1 MKKTFNTKENKSTLT
16 TTNANKKGAI
26 TMKKTGIRTKII
38 AAVLAAV
45 TICSV
50 GTMAFSASAMTV
62 NAASIDT
69 TTISQELEEYGDAA
83 KNLLNRITDKDLEK
97 MKQVGI
103 STLLAGIAE
112 FVPGGKTLN
121 PALQAVL
128 GSAFGN
134 KQMTLEDIDGRIDEL
149 FDRIEQFE
157 KDMKNE
163 LKNIL
168 SIENFDYSV
177 FTPFNSEIQGI
188 INGIKSAK
196 KSKNYTTKQKLAII
210 AAQIDRDIEWKKGN
224 SPFVGFTSVS
234 KKLNNANLVDRND
247 MFTTIY
253 NYFKQRS
260 MFSGEAIDKAKV
272 VMDGIMQNYM
282 AGYTVL
288 MECLSSQLM
297 VNALE
302 NKDGIDSYYL
312 DHISTNTDE
321 ILAKIAEL
329 NKTVLGETIVVRQEI
344 VKDASN
350 IIGYETRIIP
360 GVCGY
365 TAPVYGNK
373 TVDVYELD
381 SKNTVSAKYNNII
394 NTNRKIFVNK
404 GKANKQIS
412 YIDVTN
418 HGSLYS
424 KNEDQAVGS
433 FNSMVLSGSYLSGGD
448 IKDLAAYAKSKGQ
461 TIRQL
466 LNANGFDTSS
476 LPQNTYLVTAKAYD
490 DLGIKDFLSGIVG
503 SVHLHGLY
511 KGINVDEK
519 NPGEKEVRMWNHGC
533 NGYCSETWNFAEAG
547 NAATIQVC

>member
-1 MKKTFNTKENKSTLT
+1 MKKTAIT
-16 TTNANKKGAI
+16 TTERTNEISTNTNKKGAI

-45 TICSV
+45 TMCSV
-50 GTMAFSASAMTV
+50 GTAMSASAMTV
-62 NAASIDT
+62 SAASIDT
-69 TTISQELEEYGDAA
+69 TVLSEELEEYGDAA
-83 KNLLNRITDKDLEK
+83 KSLLDRISDKDLEK
-97 MKQVGI
+97 IKQVGI

-121 PALQAVL
+121 PALQAL
-128 GSAFGN
+128 TGAAFGN
-134 KQMTLEDIDGRIDEL
+134 KQMSLEDIDKRIDEL
-149 FDRIEQFE
+149 YSRIDQFE
-157 KDMKNE
+157 KDMQNE

-188 INGIKSAK
+188 INAIKTAK
-196 KSKNYTTKQKLAII
+196 TSRNYTTKQKLAII

-234 KKLNNANLVDRND
+234 KKLNNANLVDGND

-253 NYFKQRS
+253 NYFRQRS

-288 MECLSSQLM
+288 MECLSAQLM

-312 DHISTNTDE
+312 DHISTNVDE
-321 ILAKIAEL
+321 IRAKIDEL
-329 NKTVLGETIVVRQEI
+329 NNTVLGETIVRKKI
-344 VKDASN
+344 SKDESN
-350 IIGYETRIIP
+350 IIRYEERRI
-360 GVCGY
+360 GAFRY
-365 TAPVYGNK
+365 TAPVYGDK

-418 HGSLYS
+418 HSALYS

-433 FNSMVLSGSYLSGGD
+433 FNSMVLSGSYLSGGQ

-461 TIRQL
+461 TIREL
-466 LNANGFDTSS
+466 LSANGIDTSS
-476 LPQNTYLVTAKAYD
+476 LPKDTYLVTEKAYD
-490 DLGIKDFLSGIVG
+490 DLGVRDFLSGIFG

-533 NGYCSETWNFAEAG
+533 NGYCSETWDFAEPG
-547 NAATIQVC
+547 NAATIKVC

>member
-1 MKKTFNTKENKSTLT
+1 MKKTVNTKESNSNLNTIN
-16 TTNANKKGAI
+16 TNQKGAI

-50 GTMAFSASAMTV
+50 GTTAFSASAMTV
-62 NAASIDT
+62 NAASNDT
-69 TTISQELEEYGDAA
+69 TTISQEMEENRDAV

-103 STLLAGIAE
+103 STILAGIGG

-134 KQMTLEDIDGRIDEL
+134 KQMSLEDIDSRIEEL

-188 INGIKSAK
+188 INGIKAAK
-196 KSKNYTTKQKLAII
+196 KSSNYTTKQKLAII
-210 AAQIDRDIEWKKGN
+210 AAQIDRDVEWKKGN
-224 SPFVGFTSVS
+224 SPFVSFTSVS
-234 KKLNNANLVDRND
+234 KKLNNSCLVDGND

-288 MECLSSQLM
+288 IECLSAQLM

-312 DHISTNTDE
+312 DHISTNIDE
-321 ILAKIAEL
+321 IQAKIDEL
-329 NKTVLGETIVVRQEI
+329 NKTILGETIVRKEI
-344 VKDASN
+344 SKDESN
-350 IIGYETRIIP
+350 IIRYEEISV
-360 GVCGY
+360 GVFRY
-365 TAPVYGNK
+365 RVPVYGNK

-381 SKNTVSAKYNNII
+381 SKNTVSEKYNNII
-394 NTNRKIFVNK
+394 NTNRKLFVNN

-418 HGSLYS
+418 HGSLYN

-490 DLGIKDFLSGIVG
+490 DLGVRDFLSGIVG

-519 NPGEKEVRMWNHGC
+519 DPGEKEVRMWNYGC
-533 NGYCSETWNFAEAG
+533 NGYGSQIWDFAEAG
-547 NAATIQVC
+547 NASTIQVC

>member
-1 MKKTFNTKENKSTLT
+1 
-16 TTNANKKGAI
+16 
-26 TMKKTGIRTKII
+26 MKKTGIRAKII

-45 TICSV
+45 TMCSI
-50 GTMAFSASAMTV
+50 GTAMSASAMTV
-62 NAASIDT
+62 SAASIDT
-69 TTISQELEEYGDAA
+69 TVLSEELEEYGDAA
-83 KNLLNRITDKDLEK
+83 KSLLNRITDKDLEK
-97 MKQVGI
+97 IKQVGI

-121 PALQAVL
+121 PALQAL
-128 GSAFGN
+128 TGAAFGN
-134 KQMTLEDIDGRIDEL
+134 KQMSLEDIDKRIDEL
-149 FDRIEQFE
+149 YSRIDQFE
-157 KDMKNE
+157 KDMQNE

-177 FTPFNSEIQGI
+177 FTPFNSEIQGM
-188 INGIKSAK
+188 INAIKTAK
-196 KSKNYTTKQKLAII
+196 NSKNYTTKQKLAII

-234 KKLNNANLVDRND
+234 KKLNNANLVDGND

-253 NYFKQRS
+253 NYFRQRS

-288 MECLSSQLM
+288 MECLSAQLM

-312 DHISTNTDE
+312 DHISTNVDE
-321 ILAKIAEL
+321 IQAKIDEL
-329 NKTVLGETIVVRQEI
+329 NNIVLGETIVRKEI
-344 VKDASN
+344 SKDESN
-350 IIGYETRIIP
+350 IIRYEVRRI
-360 GVCGY
+360 GACGY
-365 TAPVYGNK
+365 IAPVYGDK

-381 SKNTVSAKYNNII
+381 SKNTVSAKYNHII
-394 NTNRKIFVNK
+394 NTSRRIFVNK
-404 GKANKQIS
+404 GKSNKEIR

-461 TIRQL
+461 TIREL

-476 LPQNTYLVTAKAYD
+476 LPKNTYLVTSKAYD
-490 DLGIKDFLSGIVG
+490 DLGVKDFFSGIVG

-519 NPGEKEVRMWNHGC
+519 NAGEKEVRMWNHGC
-533 NGYCSETWNFAEAG
+533 NGYCASTWDFAEAG

>member
-1 MKKTFNTKENKSTLT
+1 MKKTFNTTESKSTLNT
-16 TTNANKKGAI
+16 VNTNKKGAI

-45 TICSV
+45 TMCSV
-50 GTMAFSASAMTV
+50 GTAMSASAMTV
-62 NAASIDT
+62 SAASIDRT
-69 TTISQELEEYGDAA
+69 VLSEELEEYGDAA
-83 KNLLNRITDKDLEK
+83 KSLLDRISDKDLEK
-97 MKQVGI
+97 IKQVGI

-121 PALQAVL
+121 PALQAL
-128 GSAFGN
+128 TGAAFGN
-134 KQMTLEDIDGRIDEL
+134 KQMSLEDIDKRIDEL
-149 FDRIEQFE
+149 YSRIDQFE
-157 KDMKNE
+157 KDMQNE

-188 INGIKSAK
+188 INAIKTAK
-196 KSKNYTTKQKLAII
+196 TSRNYTTKQKLAII

-234 KKLNNANLVDRND
+234 KKLNNANLVDGND

-288 MECLSSQLM
+288 MECLSAQLM

-312 DHISTNTDE
+312 DHISTNVDE
-321 ILAKIAEL
+321 IRAKIDEL
-329 NKTVLGETIVVRQEI
+329 NNTVLGETIVRKKI
-344 VKDASN
+344 SKDESN
-350 IIGYETRIIP
+350 IIRYEERRI
-360 GVCGY
+360 GAFRY
-365 TAPVYGNK
+365 TAPVYGDK

-381 SKNTVSAKYNNII
+381 TKNTVSAKYNHII
-394 NTNRKIFVNK
+394 NMNRQIFVNK
-404 GKANKQIS
+404 GKANKES
-412 YIDVTN
+412 RYIDVTN
-418 HGSLYS
+418 HSSLYS

-433 FNSMVLSGSYLSGGD
+433 FNSMVLSGNYLSGD
-448 IKDLAAYAKSKGQ
+448 QIKDLANYAKSKGQ
-461 TIRQL
+461 TVREL
-466 LNANGFDTSS
+466 LSANGIDTSG
-476 LPQNTYLVTAKAYD
+476 LPKDTYLVTEKAYD
-490 DLGIKDFLSGIVG
+490 DLGVRDFLSGIVG

-533 NGYCSETWNFAEAG
+533 NGYCSETWDFAEAG

>member
-1 MKKTFNTKENKSTLT
+1 MKKIFNTTECKSTLNT
-16 TTNANKKGAI
+16 INTNKKGAI
-26 TMKKTGIRTKII
+26 TMKKTGIRAKII

-45 TICSV
+45 TMCSI
-50 GTMAFSASAMTV
+50 GTAMSASAMTV

-69 TTISQELEEYGDAA
+69 TVLSEELEEYGDAA
-83 KNLLNRITDKDLEK
+83 KSLLNRITDKDLEK
-97 MKQVGI
+97 IKQVGI

-121 PALQAVL
+121 PALQAL
-128 GSAFGN
+128 TGAAFGN
-134 KQMTLEDIDGRIDEL
+134 KQMSLEDIDKRIDEL
-149 FDRIEQFE
+149 YSRIDQFE
-157 KDMKNE
+157 KDMQNE

-177 FTPFNSEIQGI
+177 FTPFNSEIQGM
-188 INGIKSAK
+188 INAIKTAK
-196 KSKNYTTKQKLAII
+196 NSKNYTTKQKLAII

-234 KKLNNANLVDRND
+234 KKLNNASLVDGND

-253 NYFKQRS
+253 NYFRQRS
-260 MFSGEAIDKAKV
+260 MFSGEATDKAKV

-288 MECLSSQLM
+288 MECLSAQLM

-312 DHISTNTDE
+312 DHISTNVDE
-321 ILAKIAEL
+321 IQAKIDEL
-329 NKTVLGETIVVRQEI
+329 NNIVLGETIVRKEI
-344 VKDASN
+344 SKDESN
-350 IIGYETRIIP
+350 IIRYEVRRI
-360 GVCGY
+360 GACGY
-365 TAPVYGNK
+365 IAPVYGDK

-381 SKNTVSAKYNNII
+381 SKNTVSAKYNHII
-394 NTNRKIFVNK
+394 NTSRRIFVNK
-404 GKANKQIS
+404 GKSNKEIR

-461 TIRQL
+461 TVREL
-466 LNANGFDTSS
+466 LDANGIDTSR
-476 LPQNTYLVTAKAYD
+476 LPKNTYLVTEKAYD
-490 DLGIKDFLSGIVG
+490 DLGVRDFLSGIVG

-533 NGYCSETWNFAEAG
+533 NGYCASTWDFAEAG
-547 NAATIQVC
+547 NAATIQVL

>member
-1 MKKTFNTKENKSTLT
+1 MKKTVNTTESKSTLT
-16 TTNANKKGAI
+16 TTNTNKKGAI

-45 TICSV
+45 TMCSV
-50 GTMAFSASAMTV
+50 GTAMSASAMTV
-62 NAASIDT
+62 SAASIDT
-69 TTISQELEEYGDAA
+69 TVLSEELEEYGDAA
-83 KNLLNRITDKDLEK
+83 KSLLDRISDKDLEK
-97 MKQVGI
+97 IKQVGI

-121 PALQAVL
+121 PALQAL
-128 GSAFGN
+128 TGAAFGN
-134 KQMTLEDIDGRIDEL
+134 KQMSLEDIDKRIDEL
-149 FDRIEQFE
+149 YSRIDQFE
-157 KDMKNE
+157 KDMQNE

-188 INGIKSAK
+188 INAIKTAK
-196 KSKNYTTKQKLAII
+196 TSRNYTTKQKLAII

-234 KKLNNANLVDRND
+234 KKLNNANLVDGND

-253 NYFKQRS
+253 NYFRQRS

-288 MECLSSQLM
+288 MECLSAQLM

-312 DHISTNTDE
+312 DHISTNVDE
-321 ILAKIAEL
+321 IQAKIDEL
-329 NKTVLGETIVVRQEI
+329 NNIVLGETIVRKEI
-344 VKDASN
+344 SKDESN
-350 IIGYETRIIP
+350 IIRYEVRRI
-360 GVCGY
+360 GACGY
-365 TAPVYGNK
+365 IAPVYGDK

-381 SKNTVSAKYNNII
+381 SKNTVSAKYNHII
-394 NTNRKIFVNK
+394 NTSRRIFVNK
-404 GKANKQIS
+404 GKSNKEIR

-433 FNSMVLSGSYLSGGD
+433 FNSMVLSGSYLSGGQ

-461 TIRQL
+461 TIREL
-466 LNANGFDTSS
+466 LSANGIDTSS
-476 LPQNTYLVTAKAYD
+476 LPKDTYLVTEKAYD
-490 DLGIKDFLSGIVG
+490 DLGVRDFLSGIFG

-533 NGYCSETWNFAEAG
+533 NGYCSETWDFAEAG
-547 NAATIQVC
+547 NAATIQVF

>member
-1 MKKTFNTKENKSTLT
+1 
-16 TTNANKKGAI
+16 
-26 TMKKTGIRTKII
+26 MKKTGIRTKII

-50 GTMAFSASAMTV
+50 GTTAFSASAMTV
-62 NAASIDT
+62 NAASNDT
-69 TTISQELEEYGDAA
+69 TTISQELEEYRDAA

-103 STLLAGIAE
+103 STILAGIGE

-134 KQMTLEDIDGRIDEL
+134 KQMSLEDIDSRIEEL

-188 INGIKSAK
+188 INGIKAAK
-196 KSKNYTTKQKLAII
+196 KSRNYTTKQKLAII
-210 AAQIDRDIEWKKGN
+210 AAQIDRDVEWKKGN

-234 KKLNNANLVDRND
+234 KKLNNSCLVDGND

-288 MECLSSQLM
+288 IECLSAQLM

-312 DHISTNTDE
+312 DHISTNVDE
-321 ILAKIAEL
+321 IQAKIDEL
-329 NKTVLGETIVVRQEI
+329 NKTILGETIVRKEI
-344 VKDASN
+344 S
-350 IIGYETRIIP
+350 
-360 GVCGY
+360 
-365 TAPVYGNK
+365 PVYGNK

-381 SKNTVSAKYNNII
+381 SKNTVSEKYNNII
-394 NTNRKIFVNK
+394 NTNRKIFVNN

-418 HGSLYS
+418 HGSLHS

-490 DLGIKDFLSGIVG
+490 DLGVIDFLSGIVG

-511 KGINVDEK
+511 KGINVDEN

-533 NGYCSETWNFAEAG
+533 NGYCSQTWNFAEAG
-547 NAATIQVC
+547 NAATIHVC

>member
-38 AAVLAAV
+38 AALLAAV
-45 TICSV
+45 TMCSV
-50 GTMAFSASAMTV
+50 GTAMSASAMTV

-121 PALQAVL
+121 PALQAL
-128 GSAFGN
+128 TGAAFGN
-134 KQMTLEDIDGRIDEL
+134 KQMSLEDIDKRIDEL
-149 FDRIEQFE
+149 YSRIDQFE
-157 KDMKNE
+157 KDMQNE

-188 INGIKSAK
+188 INAIKTAK
-196 KSKNYTTKQKLAII
+196 TSKNYTTKQKLAII

-234 KKLNNANLVDRND
+234 KKLNNANLVDGND

-253 NYFKQRS
+253 NSFKQRS

-288 MECLSSQLM
+288 MECLSAQLM
-297 VNALE
+297 VNTLE

-321 ILAKIAEL
+321 ILAKIDEL
-329 NKTVLGETIVVRQEI
+329 NKTVLGETIVRKEI
-344 VKDASN
+344 SKDESN
-350 IIGYETRIIP
+350 IIRYEERRI
-360 GVCGY
+360 GAFRY
-365 TAPVYGNK
+365 MAPVYGDK

-394 NTNRKIFVNK
+394 NTSRRIFVNK
-404 GKANKQIS
+404 GKANKEIR

-490 DLGIKDFLSGIVG
+490 DLGVVDFLSGIVG

-533 NGYCSETWNFAEAG
+533 NGYCSETWDFAEAG

>member
-83 KNLLNRITDKDLEK
+83 KDLLNRITDKDLEK

-234 KKLNNANLVDRND
+234 KKLNNACLVDGND

-288 MECLSSQLM
+288 MECLSAQLM

-302 NKDGIDSYYL
+302 NKDGIDNYYL
-312 DHISTNTDE
+312 DHISTNVDE
-321 ILAKIAEL
+321 IQAKIDEL
-329 NKTVLGETIVVRQEI
+329 NKTVLGETIVRKEI
-344 VKDASN
+344 SKDESN
-350 IIGYETRIIP
+350 IIRYEERRI
-360 GVCGY
+360 GAFRY
-365 TAPVYGNK
+365 MAPVYGDK

-394 NTNRKIFVNK
+394 NTSRRIFVNK
-404 GKANKQIS
+404 GKANKEIR

-433 FNSMVLSGSYLSGGD
+433 FNSMVLSGNYLSGD
-448 IKDLAAYAKSKGQ
+448 QIKDLANYAKSKGQ
-461 TIRQL
+461 TVREL
-466 LNANGFDTSS
+466 LSANGIDTSG
-476 LPQNTYLVTAKAYD
+476 LPKDTYLVTEKAYD
-490 DLGIKDFLSGIVG
+490 DLGVRDFLSGIVG

-533 NGYCSETWNFAEAG
+533 NGYCSETWDFAEAG

>member
-1 MKKTFNTKENKSTLT
+1 MLQRSVWYTYDRTKENTPQKTIIKEL
-16 TTNANKKGAI
+16 I

-45 TICSV
+45 TMCSV
-50 GTMAFSASAMTV
+50 GTVMSASAMTV
-62 NAASIDT
+62 NAASFDAAEQV
-69 TTISQELEEYGDAA
+69 QETQEYLDAA
-83 KNLLNRITDKDLEK
+83 KSLLGRITDKDLEK
-97 MKQVGI
+97 IKQVGI

-121 PALQAVL
+121 PALQAL
-128 GSAFGN
+128 TGAAFGN
-134 KQMTLEDIDGRIDEL
+134 KQMSLEDIDKRIDEL
-149 FDRIEQFE
+149 YSRIDQFE
-157 KDMKNE
+157 KDMQNE

-188 INGIKSAK
+188 INAIKTAK
-196 KSKNYTTKQKLAII
+196 TSKNYTTKQKLAII

-234 KKLNNANLVDRND
+234 KKLNNACPVDGND

-288 MECLSSQLM
+288 MECLSAQLM

-312 DHISTNTDE
+312 DHISTNVDE
-321 ILAKIAEL
+321 IQAKIDEL
-329 NKTVLGETIVVRQEI
+329 NNTVLGETIVRKKI
-344 VKDASN
+344 SKDESN
-350 IIGYETRIIP
+350 IIRYEERRI
-360 GVCGY
+360 GAFRY
-365 TAPVYGNK
+365 TAPVYGDK

-381 SKNTVSAKYNNII
+381 SKNTVSAKYNHII
-394 NTNRKIFVNK
+394 NTSRRIFVNK
-404 GKANKQIS
+404 GKANKEIR

-418 HGSLYS
+418 HDSLYS
-424 KNEDQAVGS
+424 KDEDQAVGS

-461 TIRQL
+461 TVREL
-466 LNANGFDTSS
+466 LDANGIDTSS
-476 LPQNTYLVTAKAYD
+476 LPKNTNLVTSKAYD
-490 DLGIKDFLSGIVG
+490 DLGVRDFLSGIFG

-533 NGYCSETWNFAEAG
+533 NGYCSETWDFAEPG
-547 NAATIQVC
+547 NAATIKVC

>member
-1 MKKTFNTKENKSTLT
+1 
-16 TTNANKKGAI
+16 
-26 TMKKTGIRTKII
+26 MKKTGIRTKII

-45 TICSV
+45 TMCSV
-50 GTMAFSASAMTV
+50 GTAMSASAMTV
-62 NAASIDT
+62 SAASIDRT
-69 TTISQELEEYGDAA
+69 VLSEELEEYGDAA
-83 KNLLNRITDKDLEK
+83 KSLLDRISDKDLEK
-97 MKQVGI
+97 IKQVGI

-112 FVPGGKTLN
+112 FVPGGKTIN
-121 PALQAVL
+121 PALQAL
-128 GSAFGN
+128 TGAAFGN
-134 KQMTLEDIDGRIDEL
+134 KQMSLEDIDKRIDEL
-149 FDRIEQFE
+149 YSRIDQFE
-157 KDMKNE
+157 KDMQNE

-188 INGIKSAK
+188 INAIKTAK
-196 KSKNYTTKQKLAII
+196 TSRNYTTKQKLAII

-234 KKLNNANLVDRND
+234 KKLNNANLVDGND

-288 MECLSSQLM
+288 MECLSAQLM

-312 DHISTNTDE
+312 DHISTNVDE
-321 ILAKIAEL
+321 IRAKIDEL
-329 NKTVLGETIVVRQEI
+329 NNTVLGETIVRKKI
-344 VKDASN
+344 SKDESN
-350 IIGYETRIIP
+350 IIRYEERRI
-360 GVCGY
+360 GAFRY
-365 TAPVYGNK
+365 TAPVYGDK

-381 SKNTVSAKYNNII
+381 TKNTVSAKYNHII
-394 NTNRKIFVNK
+394 NMNRQIFVNK
-404 GKANKQIS
+404 GKANKEIR

-418 HGSLYS
+418 HSSLYS

-433 FNSMVLSGSYLSGGD
+433 FNSMVLSGSYLSGGQ

-461 TIRQL
+461 TIREL
-466 LNANGFDTSS
+466 LSANGIDTSS
-476 LPQNTYLVTAKAYD
+476 LPKDTYLVTEKAYD
-490 DLGIKDFLSGIVG
+490 DLGVRDFLSGIFG

-533 NGYCSETWNFAEAG
+533 NGYCASTWNYAEPG
-547 NAATIQVC
+547 NAATIQVF

>member
-121 PALQAVL
+121 PALQAL
-128 GSAFGN
+128 TGAAFGN
-134 KQMTLEDIDGRIDEL
+134 KQMSLEDIDKRIDEL
-149 FDRIEQFE
+149 YSRIDQFE
-157 KDMKNE
+157 KDMQNE

-188 INGIKSAK
+188 INAIKTAK
-196 KSKNYTTKQKLAII
+196 TSKNYTTKQKLAII

-234 KKLNNANLVDRND
+234 KKLNNANLVDGND

-288 MECLSSQLM
+288 MECLSAQLM

-321 ILAKIAEL
+321 ILAKIDEL
-329 NKTVLGETIVVRQEI
+329 NKTVLGETIVRKEI
-344 VKDASN
+344 SKDESN
-350 IIGYETRIIP
+350 IIRYEERRI
-360 GVCGY
+360 GAFRY
-365 TAPVYGNK
+365 MAPVYGDK

-394 NTNRKIFVNK
+394 NTSRRIFVNK
-404 GKANKQIS
+404 GKANKEIR

-433 FNSMVLSGSYLSGGD
+433 FNSMVLSGNYLSGD
-448 IKDLAAYAKSKGQ
+448 QIKDLANYAKSKGQ
-461 TIRQL
+461 TVREL
-466 LNANGFDTSS
+466 LSANGIDTSG
-476 LPQNTYLVTAKAYD
+476 LPKDTYLVTEKAYD
-490 DLGIKDFLSGIVG
+490 DLGVRDFLSGIVG

-533 NGYCSETWNFAEAG
+533 NGYCSETWDFAEAG

>member
-38 AAVLAAV
+38 AALLAAV
-45 TICSV
+45 TMCSV
-50 GTMAFSASAMTV
+50 GTAMSASAMTV

-69 TTISQELEEYGDAA
+69 TVLSEELEEYGDAA
-83 KNLLNRITDKDLEK
+83 KSLLNRITDKDLEK
-97 MKQVGI
+97 IKQVGI

-121 PALQAVL
+121 PALQAL
-128 GSAFGN
+128 TGAAFGN
-134 KQMTLEDIDGRIDEL
+134 KQMSLEDIDKRIDEL
-149 FDRIEQFE
+149 YSRIDQFE
-157 KDMKNE
+157 KDMQNE

-234 KKLNNANLVDRND
+234 KKLNNACLVDGND

-288 MECLSSQLM
+288 MECLSAQLM

-302 NKDGIDSYYL
+302 NKDGIDNYYL
-312 DHISTNTDE
+312 DHISTNVDE
-321 ILAKIAEL
+321 IQAKIDEL
-329 NKTVLGETIVVRQEI
+329 NKTVLGETIVRKEI
-344 VKDASN
+344 SKDESN
-350 IIGYETRIIP
+350 IIRYEERRI
-360 GVCGY
+360 GAFRY
-365 TAPVYGNK
+365 TAPVYGDK

-381 SKNTVSAKYNNII
+381 TKNTVSAKYNHII
-394 NTNRKIFVNK
+394 NMNRQIFVNK
-404 GKANKQIS
+404 GNANKQIS

-433 FNSMVLSGSYLSGGD
+433 FNSMVLSGNYLSGD
-448 IKDLAAYAKSKGQ
+448 QIKDLANYAKSKGQ
-461 TIRQL
+461 TVREL
-466 LNANGFDTSS
+466 LSANGIDTSG
-476 LPQNTYLVTAKAYD
+476 LPKDTYLVTEKAYD
-490 DLGIKDFLSGIVG
+490 DLGVRDFLSGIVG

-533 NGYCSETWNFAEAG
+533 NGYCSETWDFAEAG

>member
-121 PALQAVL
+121 PALKAVL

-188 INGIKSAK
+188 INAIKSAK

-234 KKLNNANLVDRND
+234 KKLNNACLVDGND

-288 MECLSSQLM
+288 MECLSAQLM

-302 NKDGIDSYYL
+302 NKDGIDNYYL
-312 DHISTNTDE
+312 DHISTNVDE
-321 ILAKIAEL
+321 IQAKIDEL
-329 NKTVLGETIVVRQEI
+329 NKTILGETIVRKEI
-344 VKDASN
+344 SKDKSN
-350 IIGYETRIIP
+350 IIGYESRTIP
-360 GVCGY
+360 GIGGY
-365 TAPVYGNK
+365 TAAVYGDK
-373 TVDVYELD
+373 TVNVYELD
-381 SKNTVSAKYNNII
+381 TKNTVSAKYNNILNI
-394 NTNRKIFVNK
+394 NRKIFVNK
-404 GKANKQIS
+404 GKAGKQIS
-412 YIDVTN
+412 TIAVTN
-418 HGSLYS
+418 HGSLWS
-424 KNEDQAVGS
+424 SNEDQAVGS
-433 FNSMVLSGSYLSGGD
+433 FNSVVMSGNHLSGD
-448 IKDLAAYAKSKGQ
+448 QIKDLAGYAKEKGQ
-461 TIRQL
+461 TIREL
-466 LNANGFDTSS
+466 LSANGIDTSS
-476 LPQNTYLVTAKAYD
+476 LPQNTYLVTEKAYD
-490 DLGIKDFLSGIVG
+490 DMGVKDFLSGIVG

-519 NPGEKEVRMWNHGC
+519 NPSEKEVRMWNHGC
-533 NGYCSETWNFAEAG
+533 NGYCSETWDFAEAG

>member
-1 MKKTFNTKENKSTLT
+1 MKKTVNTTESKSTLT
-16 TTNANKKGAI
+16 TTNTNKKGEI
-26 TMKKTGIRTKII
+26 TMKKTCIRTKII
-38 AAVLAAV
+38 AALLAAV
-45 TICSV
+45 TMCSV
-50 GTMAFSASAMTV
+50 GTAMSASAMTV

-69 TTISQELEEYGDAA
+69 TVLSEELEEYGDVA
-83 KNLLNRITDKDLEK
+83 KSLLNRITDKDLEK
-97 MKQVGI
+97 IKQVGI

-121 PALQAVL
+121 PALQAL
-128 GSAFGN
+128 TGAAFGN
-134 KQMTLEDIDGRIDEL
+134 KQMSLEDIDKRIDEL
-149 FDRIEQFE
+149 YSRIDQFE
-157 KDMKNE
+157 KDMQNE

-188 INGIKSAK
+188 INAIKTAK
-196 KSKNYTTKQKLAII
+196 TSKNYTTKQKLAII

-234 KKLNNANLVDRND
+234 KKLNNACLVDGND

-288 MECLSSQLM
+288 MECLSAQLM

-312 DHISTNTDE
+312 EHISTNVDE
-321 ILAKIAEL
+321 IQAKIDEL
-329 NKTVLGETIVVRQEI
+329 NKTVLGETIVRKEI
-344 VKDASN
+344 SKDESN
-350 IIGYETRIIP
+350 IIRYEERRI
-360 GVCGY
+360 GAFRY
-365 TAPVYGNK
+365 MAPVYGDK

-394 NTNRKIFVNK
+394 NTSRRIFVNK
-404 GKANKQIS
+404 GKANKEIR

-433 FNSMVLSGSYLSGGD
+433 FNSMVLSGNYLSGD
-448 IKDLAAYAKSKGQ
+448 QIKDLANYAKSKGQ
-461 TIRQL
+461 TVREL
-466 LNANGFDTSS
+466 LSANGIDTSG
-476 LPQNTYLVTAKAYD
+476 LPKDTYLVTEKAYD
-490 DLGIKDFLSGIVG
+490 DLGVRDFLSGIVG

-533 NGYCSETWNFAEAG
+533 NGYCSETWDFAEAG
-547 NAATIQVC
+547 NAATIQVY

>member
-1 MKKTFNTKENKSTLT
+1 MKKTVNTTESKSTLT
-16 TTNANKKGAI
+16 TTNTNKKGEI

-38 AAVLAAV
+38 AALLAAV
-45 TICSV
+45 TMCSV
-50 GTMAFSASAMTV
+50 GTAMSASAMTV

-69 TTISQELEEYGDAA
+69 TVLSEELEEYGDVA
-83 KNLLNRITDKDLEK
+83 KSLLNRITDKDLEK
-97 MKQVGI
+97 IKQVGI

-121 PALQAVL
+121 PALQAL
-128 GSAFGN
+128 TGAAFGN
-134 KQMTLEDIDGRIDEL
+134 KQMSLEDIDKRIDEL
-149 FDRIEQFE
+149 YSRIDQFE
-157 KDMKNE
+157 KDMQNE

-188 INGIKSAK
+188 INAIKTAK
-196 KSKNYTTKQKLAII
+196 TSKNYTTKQKLAII

-234 KKLNNANLVDRND
+234 KKLNNACLVDGND

-288 MECLSSQLM
+288 MECLSAQLM

-312 DHISTNTDE
+312 EHISTNVDE
-321 ILAKIAEL
+321 IQAKIDEL
-329 NKTVLGETIVVRQEI
+329 NKTVLGETIVRKEI
-344 VKDASN
+344 SKDESN
-350 IIGYETRIIP
+350 IIRYEERRI
-360 GVCGY
+360 GAFRY
-365 TAPVYGNK
+365 MAPVYGDK

-394 NTNRKIFVNK
+394 NTSRRIFVNK
-404 GKANKQIS
+404 GKANKEIR

-433 FNSMVLSGSYLSGGD
+433 FNSMVLSGNYLSGD
-448 IKDLAAYAKSKGQ
+448 QIKDLANYAKSKGQ
-461 TIRQL
+461 TVREL
-466 LNANGFDTSS
+466 LSANGIDTSG
-476 LPQNTYLVTAKAYD
+476 LPKDTYLVTEKAYD
-490 DLGIKDFLSGIVG
+490 DLGVRDFLSGIVG

-533 NGYCSETWNFAEAG
+533 NGYCSETWDFAEAG
-547 NAATIQVC
+547 NAATIQVY

>member
-1 MKKTFNTKENKSTLT
+1 MKKRVNTTENKFTLNNINT
-16 TTNANKKGAI
+16 DKKGAI
-26 TMKKTGIRTKII
+26 AMKKTGIRTKII

-134 KQMTLEDIDGRIDEL
+134 KQMSLEDIDSRIEEL

-196 KSKNYTTKQKLAII
+196 KSRNYTTKQKLAII

-234 KKLNNANLVDRND
+234 KKLNNACLVDGND

-288 MECLSSQLM
+288 IECLSAQLM

-312 DHISTNTDE
+312 DHISTNVNE
-321 ILAKIAEL
+321 IQAKIDEL
-329 NKTVLGETIVVRQEI
+329 NKTILGETIVRKEI
-344 VKDASN
+344 SKDESN
-350 IIGYETRIIP
+350 IIRYEERSI
-360 GVCGY
+360 GAFRY
-365 TAPVYGNK
+365 MAPVYGNK

-394 NTNRKIFVNK
+394 NTNRKIFVNN

-461 TIRQL
+461 TVREL
-466 LNANGFDTSS
+466 LSANGIDTSS
-476 LPQNTYLVTAKAYD
+476 LPKDTYLVTAKAYD
-490 DLGIKDFLSGIVG
+490 DLGVRDFLSGIVG

-533 NGYCSETWNFAEAG
+533 NGYCASKWNYAEPG
-547 NAATIQVC
+547 NAATIKVC

>member
-1 MKKTFNTKENKSTLT
+1 
-16 TTNANKKGAI
+16 
-26 TMKKTGIRTKII
+26 
-38 AAVLAAV
+38 
-45 TICSV
+45 
-50 GTMAFSASAMTV
+50 MAFSASAMTV

-121 PALQAVL
+121 PALKAVL

-188 INGIKSAK
+188 INAIKSAK

-234 KKLNNANLVDRND
+234 KKLNNACLVDGND

-288 MECLSSQLM
+288 MECLSAQLM

-302 NKDGIDSYYL
+302 NKDGIDNYYL
-312 DHISTNTDE
+312 DHISTNVDE
-321 ILAKIAEL
+321 IQAKIDEL
-329 NKTVLGETIVVRQEI
+329 NKTILGETIVRKEI
-344 VKDASN
+344 SKDKSN
-350 IIGYETRIIP
+350 IIGYESRTIP
-360 GVCGY
+360 GIGGY
-365 TAPVYGNK
+365 TAAVYGDK
-373 TVDVYELD
+373 TVNVYELD
-381 SKNTVSAKYNNII
+381 TKNTVSAKYNNILNI
-394 NTNRKIFVNK
+394 NRKIFVNK
-404 GKANKQIS
+404 GKAGKQIS
-412 YIDVTN
+412 TIAVTN
-418 HGSLYS
+418 HGSLWS
-424 KNEDQAVGS
+424 SNEDQAVGS
-433 FNSMVLSGSYLSGGD
+433 FNSVVMSGNHLSGD
-448 IKDLAAYAKSKGQ
+448 QIKDLAGYAKEKGQ
-461 TIRQL
+461 TIREL
-466 LNANGFDTSS
+466 LSANGIDTSS
-476 LPQNTYLVTAKAYD
+476 LPQNTYLVTEKAYD
-490 DLGIKDFLSGIVG
+490 DMGVKDFLSGIVG

-519 NPGEKEVRMWNHGC
+519 NPSEKEVRMWNHGC
-533 NGYCSETWNFAEAG
+533 NGYCSETWDFAEAG